1 MLIKIETYPTL
12 NTTEVQSPLP
22 IEYVLL
28 TMRNELKLSQYA
40 LTF

>member
-12 NTTEVQSPLP
+12 NTTEAQKPLP

-28 TMRNELKLSQYA
+28 SCQMS
-40 LTF
+40 